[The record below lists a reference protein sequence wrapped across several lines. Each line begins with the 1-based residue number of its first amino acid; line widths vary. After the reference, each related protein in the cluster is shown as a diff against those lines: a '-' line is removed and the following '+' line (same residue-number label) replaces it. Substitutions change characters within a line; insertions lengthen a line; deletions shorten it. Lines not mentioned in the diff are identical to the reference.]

1 MRTRL
6 FVFAGSILL
15 LSVGLSLLP
24 PSPAAA
30 QTAADSSAIHQTA
43 LDYIKGWYT
52 ADAKRMDRVLHPALR
67 KRMVYTHPKTAADS
81 LDRQDAQML
90 IQRTRRRSPTP
101 EGQRR
106 TNIRILDIYKDAASV
121 RVDAERWV
129 DYLQVAKWHGE
140 WKIVNVLWELRRQP
154 TAAKR

>member
-1 MRTRL
+1 MPSRL
-6 FVFAGSILL
+6 VVLAGSFLL
-15 LSVGLSLLP
+15 LSVGLSLLS

-30 QTAADSSAIHQTA
+30 QTEADSSAIRQAA
-43 LDYIKGWYT
+43 LDYIEGWYT
-52 ADAKRMDRVLHPALR
+52 ADAERMDRALHPALR
-67 KRMVYTHPKTAADS
+67 KRMVYTHPKTTADS

-129 DYLQVAKWHGE
+129 DYLQVAKWRGE

>member
-1 MRTRL
+1 
-6 FVFAGSILL
+6 VAQDYLL
-15 LSVGLSLLP
+15 
-24 PSPAAA
+24 
-30 QTAADSSAIHQTA
+30 
-43 LDYIKGWYT
+43 GWYT
-52 ADAKRMDRVLHPALR
+52 ADAERMERALHPALK
-67 KRMVYTHPKTAADS
+67 KRMVYTHPKTGADS

-129 DYLQVAKWHGE
+129 DYLQVAKWRGE

-154 TAAKR
+154 RASR

>member
-1 MRTRL
+1 MSKR
-6 FVFAGSILL
+6 
-15 LSVGLSLLP
+15 SLLRVP
-24 PSPAAA
+24 CALLTAAVVLLCGPTASAQSPADS
-30 QTAADSSAIHQTA
+30 TAIRQTA
-43 LDYIKGWYT
+43 LDYIEGWYT
-52 ADAKRMDRVLHPALR
+52 ADAERMDRALHPALR
-67 KRMVYTHPKTAADS
+67 KRMVYTHPKTTADS

-106 TNIRILDIYKDAASV
+106 TNIRILDTYKDAASV

-129 DYLQVAKWHGE
+129 DYLQVVKWRGE